1 MTFRI
6 DVGGL
11 NRFVFLRSG
20 FAFFWFAAGVLVYI
34 SFVSCLLW
42 VGFNGGMGFVFL
54 DWLALVYEKL

>member
-1 MTFRI
+1 M
-6 DVGGL
+6 GGL